1 MNWVTK
7 NDMSQWGQTWI
18 YLALMVILIISYAVW
33 LGWRGRS
40 DMRPWASSRSSSIYE
55 FKSATALA
63 YQHPDVP
70 IEMATYVQT
79 SPDVTR
85 TVKELNDYS
94 NYATGGT
101 NLKVIY
107 DSFTSWPFEWYLRDF
122 KNKQFIGDSA
132 PQTTGPEPRPCC
144 SWNMPSTTTTPT

>member
-1 MNWVTK
+1 MPFVT
-7 NDMSQWGQTWI
+7 
-18 YLALMVILIISYAVW
+18 LAVGIFAMFFV
-33 LGWRGRS
+33 
-40 DMRPWASSRSSSIYE
+40 YE

-107 DSFTSWPFEWYLRDF
+107 DSFTSWPFEWYLADY
-122 KNKQFIGDSA
+122 KNKQFIGDGALPVDFNPPPPVMLPRVCQAQQRSQAERLRSA
-132 PQTTGPEPRPCC
+132 AIRDALVVPGGNVQTELHTGVGLP
-144 SWNMPSTTTTPT
+144 